1 MLNQC
6 TLAGRLTADPEVC
19 QVGNSTVASCLIA
32 VDRDRPNGDGEREAD
47 YISCTAWNQTA
58 KFLEKYFAKGDAIIV
73 TGRLRT
79 SSWTDD
85 SGAKR
90 KSTEVNIQQIYFGE
104 SNASRKARKGYTE
117 EEGTPT
123 EV

>member
-6 TLAGRLTADPEVC
+6 TLAGRLTADPEIR
-19 QVGNSTVASCLIA
+19 QVGDATVARCLIA
-32 VDRDRPNGDGEREAD
+32 VDRDRPNGEGERETD

-58 KFLEKYFAKGDAIIV
+58 RFLEKYFVKGSAIIV

-79 SSWTDD
+79 SSWTDE

-104 SNASRKARKGYTE
+104 SNASRKARMEYTE
-117 EEGTPT
+117 EGGGPA
-123 EV
+123 V